1 MSRAAVLL
9 VAAFTASL
17 VGASCASCQTPTPPP
32 VSDAGPPPPPP
43 PIIDAAPPL
52 PPGTPTAVTV
62 YNELVEAGLLAPD
75 PVNGPGSVQAD
86 YNSDVRE
93 PWLACLFA
101 GGTVQS
107 CAVWDAA
114 TASVRRRAR

>member
-1 MSRAAVLL
+1 MNRGAILL
-9 VAAFTASL
+9 VAAFAASL
-17 VGASCASCQTPTPPP
+17 VGASCAACQKTPAPPT
-32 VSDAGPPPPPP
+32 SDAGPPPP
-43 PIIDAAPPL
+43 IVDAASPL
-52 PPGTPTAVTV
+52 PPASPTAVTV

-75 PVNGPGSVQAD
+75 PANGPGSVQAD
-86 YNSDVRE
+86 YDSDVRE

-114 TASVRRRAR
+114 TASVRRRDR